1 MSWRHPAT
9 STVVQVNAECKTG
22 AMAAHLTEDL
32 REDLLA
38 RWSEAH
44 RKHHTV
50 AHLHGMLDA
59 IGVLAD
65 AGVEFDREAVE
76 LAAWFHDAIY
86 EIGADDNE
94 DRSAALAR
102 EMLAESPAREEVA
115 RLVLVTKTHAV
126 ADGDINAAVLSDA
139 DLAVLGSKP
148 ARYRDYAAA
157 VREEYA
163 AIPDDV
169 FKPARAQVLSALLDG
184 PIYHTEAGRTQWEE
198 QARRN
203 VAEEIAELSR

>member
-1 MSWRHPAT
+1 
-9 STVVQVNAECKTG
+9 
-22 AMAAHLTEDL
+22 MAAHLTEDL

-38 RWSEAH
+38 RWSESH

-50 AHLHGMLDA
+50 AHLHEVLDA

-65 AGVEFDREAVE
+65 AGIEFDREAVE
-76 LAAWFHDAIY
+76 LAAWFHDVIY

-102 EMLAESPAREEVA
+102 DVLSESPVRDEVA
-115 RLVLVTKTHAV
+115 RLVLAIKTHKPGE
-126 ADGDINAAVLSDA
+126 GDVNGAVLSDA
-139 DLAVLGSKP
+139 DLAVLGSP
-148 ARYRDYAAA
+148 AARYRAYAAA

-163 AIPDDV
+163 SIPDEV
-169 FKPARAQVLSALLDG
+169 FNSARAQILSALLDG
-184 PIYHTEAGRTQWEE
+184 PIFHTEAGRARWEE

-203 VAEEIAELSR
+203 VGEEIAELTA